1 MGGPISCVR
10 IPNDSN
16 LFLSTSTPTA
26 DEEVVGGES
35 MVSWWV
41 VVNSVLSPNRS
52 TEFRAELLLLPA
64 PALRLIRFD

>member
-16 LFLSTSTPTA
+16 LFLSTSMPAA
-26 DEEVVGGES
+26 DEEDVSGGS

-41 VVNSVLSPNRS
+41 VVNRALLSNRS
-52 TEFRAELLLLPA
+52 TEFWAELLLLPA
-64 PALRLIRFD
+64 PALRLNTI